1 MQKRQSYKVVFFVWK
16 FSILQLWDGKLP
28 YKAWSE
34 DRLTHARAI
43 PVIQKLPFLIKKS
56 YFLRCPDPLS

>member
-1 MQKRQSYKVVFFVWK
+1 MWK

-34 DRLTHARAI
+34 DRSTHARAI

-56 YFLRCPDPLS
+56 YFFRCPDPLS